1 MTYSLPQCLRIWDTY
16 LCGLWFHPF
25 LFVLRWPSCSF
36 RPEPGLTL
44 ESLGNASEKWNWGN
58 TSLAQGAAYGSQEQV
73 SAVARMKP
81 VSAIHS
87 LSASSLPSSF
97 VFIAHLHAKPRA
109 RSWRDWCVCGG
120 WGWGGGGGSV
130 WINAQ
135 CWGHHCCYSRVVGT
149 DKPKR
154 TLTPAG
160 LGESGPV
167 LLWLDVLGWEGTP
180 YHGKI
185 KNQMKIP
192 ALTLATW
199 LCVSAL
205 TSLGLSFPFVEIGI
219 WAWWR
224 PIRISFLPT
233 FPHNQT
239 LILFGLAVHST
250 LQRGMAMWP
259 VPAIR
264 FMKKCYVQI
273 LGRLLKGKS
282 IPSVPIP
289 PFLPSSCF
297 RSVIRH
303 DGEAWQPSWTERVS

>member
-1 MTYSLPQCLRIWDTY
+1 MVGLHVYCLSRI
-16 LCGLWFHPF
+16 LSH
-25 LFVLRWPSCSF
+25 
-36 RPEPGLTL
+36 
-44 ESLGNASEKWNWGN
+44 KWGFI
-58 TSLAQGAAYGSQEQV
+58 LSQ
-73 SAVARMKP
+73 
-81 VSAIHS
+81 
-87 LSASSLPSSF
+87 
-97 VFIAHLHAKPRA
+97 
-109 RSWRDWCVCGG
+109 RSWYLVRC
-120 WGWGGGGGSV
+120 S
-130 WINAQ
+130 AM
-135 CWGHHCCYSRVVGT
+135 T
-149 DKPKR
+149 PKM
-154 TLTPAG
+154 
-160 LGESGPV
+160 E
-167 LLWLDVLGWEGTP
+167 
-180 YHGKI
+180 
-185 KNQMKIP
+185 IP
-192 ALTLATW
+192 L
-199 LCVSAL
+199 V
-205 TSLGLSFPFVEIGI
+205 SLGLSFPFVEIGI